1 MENFKNKLKK
11 LFMEYEELISRKN
24 IPVTNGN
31 GVFTRYEY
39 PILTAEHT
47 PVFGDMIWTNRP
59 ILIW

>member
-47 PVFGDMIWTNRP
+47 PYHA
-59 ILIW
+59 